1 MLPSGTAIVLVG
13 LKTTDAGRGYG
24 RAAGSAKRSTA
35 PRLQRLTTERQDAP
49 SSGNAEIVS
58 QLSLRRSVGVT
69 FGLEGSM
76 DAFRILDEGELSIH
90 PLPGL
95 GDLVC
100 GLGRFRVLSST
111 FCAALNRSSSKCST
125 APLSSVFTCVGSP
138 VSSAFSAAGMTGP

>member
-100 GLGRFRVLSST
+100 GLGRSFPRALKHLLRSLEPILEQVLDGAAEQHFSPASDRPFR
-111 FCAALNRSSSKCST
+111 
-125 APLSSVFTCVGSP
+125 APSRRP
-138 VSSAFSAAGMTGP
+138 E